1 MPSQQAEVRAIQA
14 LSAVPTILEA
24 IAAITGLRFVC
35 VAHVTADSWTA
46 CAVLDKLEFGLQ
58 PGDGLDVA
66 TTLCEEV
73 RDTQSAIVI
82 DSVRD
87 SQRYCNHHTPRMYGF
102 QSYFSIPVYRG
113 NGAYFGTLCGLD
125 PEPLNL
131 SATGITASLTL
142 FAQLLS
148 LQLENEGDLQSTRSA
163 LSDARETA
171 ELREQFIAVL
181 GHDLRNP
188 LGAIATGVELLQ
200 MQNTNPH
207 SEPVYERL
215 RRSVRRITGLVDDL
229 VDFARG
235 RMGGG
240 IPLALRA
247 GCALD
252 AVFEQVID
260 ELRAQYPQRRIEAQ
274 IEAGLSGDCDPG
286 RMAQLLSNLLKNALV
301 HGRADAPVRVHA
313 RAHDGQVELAVTSA
327 GPALPEEVR
336 AQLFKPYWRASHT
349 AREGLGLGLFIVA
362 EIARSHGG
370 TVTVESRDDVNRFVY
385 RAPQAEAVLKSA

>member
-1 MPSQQAEVRAIQA
+1 MPSQQPEVQAVQA

-24 IAAITGLRFVC
+24 VASITGLRFVC

-46 CAVLDKLEFGLQ
+46 CAILDKLEFGLQ
-58 PGDGLDVA
+58 PGDHLDVA

-73 RDTQSAIVI
+73 RDTGAAVVI

-102 QSYFSIPVYRG
+102 QSYFSIPVYHQ
-113 NGAYFGTLCGLD
+113 NGMYFGTLCGLD
-125 PEPLNL
+125 PEARNL
-131 SATGITASLTL
+131 SGAGITASLTL
-142 FAQLLS
+142 FAQLIS
-148 LQLENEGDLQSTRSA
+148 LQLANEGDLEHVRSA
-163 LSDARETA
+163 LSGERETA

-188 LGAIATGVELLQ
+188 LGAIVTGMELLE
-200 MQNTNPH
+200 MQNMNPR
-207 SEPVYERL
+207 SDPVFERL

-260 ELRAQYPQRRIEAQ
+260 ELRAQYPQRRIVAEIAT
-274 IEAGLSGDCDPG
+274 GLRADCDPV

-301 HGRADAPVRVHA
+301 HGAADAPVLVRAGVH
-313 RAHDGQVELAVTSA
+313 DDQVELAVTSA
-327 GPALPEEVR
+327 GPALPKDVR
-336 AQLFKPYWRASHT
+336 AQLFKPYWRASDT
-349 AREGLGLGLFIVA
+349 ARDGLGLGLFIVS

-370 TVTVESRDDVNRFVY
+370 TITVESQDNANRFVY
-385 RAPQAEAVLKSA
+385 RAPQAEKIL